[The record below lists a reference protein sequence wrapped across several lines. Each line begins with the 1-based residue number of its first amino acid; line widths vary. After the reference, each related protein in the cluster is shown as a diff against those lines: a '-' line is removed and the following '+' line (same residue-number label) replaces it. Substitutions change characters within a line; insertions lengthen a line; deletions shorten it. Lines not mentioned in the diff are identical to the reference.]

1 MEQSQLLLNGNTSV
15 VLAEPRDMERPLFDV
30 VMEFERKML
39 LKPAHQRE
47 FVWESA
53 KVQAWIDRLAIAT
66 QDWARKPVGAIVTY
80 QINDGKPSPRFIN
93 DGSQRIMATARV
105 LQDPASYGYTYE
117 QVEEIL
123 RAISIPVQHRWYKNE
138 DDALV
143 DFQLLNMG
151 TSLTPREMCKGI
163 LTNHPAYRD
172 VWNGLFQRVHEAM
185 QSLSG
190 GLIRNNRNEN
200 RELNHKFERHDLS
213 LIVRWF
219 ADGTLTDHREVA
231 SSKLRK
237 EQLDAKQT
245 VENQLRDVCS
255 NRPSEELRRE
265 IELLIRHIERQVALY
280 RVVWDE
286 VRQSAVGAALSVTAF
301 RWLLDISIWARK
313 NNISTTDW
321 EAFVRDLLA
330 FTQGTAV
337 VQDKNNTRT
346 RATLAL
352 GSVSKLKTVCRI
364 INSDLYVGKLPRKRE
379 NKPVLPGFDNSHEV
393 PFVTHG
399 NGPTVIEPASRNRA
413 RGAKPIS
420 GKETL

>member
-1 MEQSQLLLNGNTSV
+1 MEQSQLLLNGNTAI

-47 FVWESA
+47 FVWERT

-172 VWNGLFQRVHEAM
+172 VWGKLFQRVHETM
-185 QSLSG
+185 QSLPG
-190 GLIRNNRNEN
+190 GLIRNSRNGN
-200 RELNHKFERHDLS
+200 RELSHRFERHDLS

-219 ADGTLTDHREVA
+219 ADGTLTDHREVS

-255 NRPSEELRRE
+255 KQSSEELRRE
-265 IELLIRHIERQVALY
+265 IDLLIGHIEREVALY
-280 RVVWDE
+280 RAVWDE
-286 VRQSAVGAALSVTAF
+286 VRQSNLGAALSATVF

-313 NNISTTDW
+313 NRISRADW
-321 EAFVRDLLA
+321 EAFVHDLLA

-352 GSVSKLKTVCRI
+352 GSVGKLKTVCRI
-364 INSDLYVGKLPRKRE
+364 INSDLYVGKAPRKRSQ
-379 NKPVLPGFDNSHEV
+379 KPVLPGFDESHV
-393 PFVTHG
+393 DPFVTHG

-413 RGAKPIS
+413 RGARSIEKP
-420 GKETL
+420 

>member
-1 MEQSQLLLNGNTSV
+1 MEQSQLLLNGNTAV
-15 VLAEPRDMERPLFDV
+15 VLAEPRDMERPLYDV

-47 FVWESA
+47 FVWERT

-163 LTNHPAYRD
+163 LTNHPAYHD
-172 VWNGLFQRVHEAM
+172 VWARLFQRVHETM
-185 QSLSG
+185 QSLPG
-190 GLIRNNRNEN
+190 GLIRNSRNGN
-200 RELNHKFERHDLS
+200 RELSHRFQRHDLS

-219 ADGTLTDHREVA
+219 ADGTLTDHRGVS

-245 VENQLRDVCS
+245 VENQLRDMCS
-255 NRPSEELRRE
+255 KQSSEELRRE
-265 IELLIRHIERQVALY
+265 IDLLVGHIEREVALY

-286 VRQSAVGAALSVTAF
+286 VRQSNLGAALSATVF

-313 NNISTTDW
+313 NRISRTDW
-321 EAFVRDLLA
+321 ETFVRDLLA

-352 GSVSKLKTVCRI
+352 GSVGKLKTVCRI
-364 INSDLYVGKLPRKRE
+364 INSDLYVGKAPRKRGQ
-379 NKPVLPGFDNSHEV
+379 KPVLPGFDESHV
-393 PFVTHG
+393 DPFVTHG

-413 RGAKPIS
+413 RGAHSIEKP
-420 GKETL
+420 